1 MESRKLVFSQTLMV
15 LAGEILLSAVMVGIF
30 ALAGHFDRSVLLG
43 AVVGA
48 LLAAANFFL
57 MALSADCAADK
68 AEKQNVKGGQAL
80 IQLSY
85 IGRLIGLFLV
95 LVLCALTKIFNLFA
109 LVIPLV
115 FTRPILT
122 VSEFLKKKGEKNS

>member
-1 MESRKLVFSQTLMV
+1 MESRKLVFSQTLVV
-15 LAGEILLSAVMVGIF
+15 LAGEILLSAIMVGIF

-43 AVVGA
+43 AVVGT
-48 LLAAANFFL
+48 LLATANFFL
-57 MALSADCAADK
+57 MALGADFAADK

-122 VSEFLKKKGEKNS
+122 VSESLKKKGEKNS

>member
-1 MESRKLVFSQTLMV
+1 MESRKLVFSQTLVV
-15 LAGEILLSAVMVGIF
+15 LAGEIFLSAVMVGIF

>member
-1 MESRKLVFSQTLMV
+1 MESRKLVFSQTLVV
-15 LAGEILLSAVMVGIF
+15 LAGEILLSAIMVGIF

-68 AEKQNVKGGQAL
+68 AEKQNVKGGQTL

-122 VSEFLKKKGEKNS
+122 VSESLKKKGEKNS

>member
-48 LLAAANFFL
+48 LLAPANCFL

>member
-1 MESRKLVFSQTLMV
+1 MESRKLVFSQTLVV

>member
-15 LAGEILLSAVMVGIF
+15 LAGEILLSAIMVGIF

>member
-15 LAGEILLSAVMVGIF
+15 LAGDILLSAIMVGIF
-30 ALAGHFDRSVLLG
+30 ALAGHFDRSALLG

-48 LLAAANFFL
+48 LLATANFFL

-68 AEKQNVKGGQAL
+68 AEKQNVKGGQTL

>member
-15 LAGEILLSAVMVGIF
+15 LAGEILLSAIMVGIF

-68 AEKQNVKGGQAL
+68 AEKQNVKGGQTL

-115 FTRPILT
+115 LTRPILT

>member
-15 LAGEILLSAVMVGIF
+15 LAGEILLSAIMVGIF

-48 LLAAANFFL
+48 LLATANFFL
-57 MALSADCAADK
+57 MALGADFAADK

>member
-1 MESRKLVFSQTLMV
+1 M
-15 LAGEILLSAVMVGIF
+15 
-30 ALAGHFDRSVLLG
+30 
-43 AVVGA
+43 
-48 LLAAANFFL
+48 
-57 MALSADCAADK
+57 
-68 AEKQNVKGGQAL
+68 
-80 IQLSY
+80 SY

>member
-43 AVVGA
+43 AAAGT
-48 LLAAANFFL
+48 LLATANFFL
-57 MALSADCAADK
+57 MALSADFAADK

-95 LVLCALTKIFNLFA
+95 LVLCALAKIFNLFA

>member
-15 LAGEILLSAVMVGIF
+15 LAGEILLSAIMVGIF

-68 AEKQNVKGGQAL
+68 AEKQNVKGGQTL

-122 VSEFLKKKGEKNS
+122 VSESLKKKGEKNS

>member
-1 MESRKLVFSQTLMV
+1 MESRKLVFSQTLVV
-15 LAGEILLSAVMVGIF
+15 LAGEIFLSAVMVGIF

-48 LLAAANFFL
+48 LLATANFFL
-57 MALSADCAADK
+57 MALGADFAADK

-122 VSEFLKKKGEKNS
+122 VSESLKKKGEKNS

>member
-1 MESRKLVFSQTLMV
+1 MESRKLVFSQTLVV
-15 LAGEILLSAVMVGIF
+15 LAGEIFLSAVMVGIF

-122 VSEFLKKKGEKNS
+122 VSESLKKKGEKNS

>member
-1 MESRKLVFSQTLMV
+1 MESRKLVFSQTLVV
-15 LAGEILLSAVMVGIF
+15 LAGEILLSAIMVGIF

>member
-15 LAGEILLSAVMVGIF
+15 LAGEILLSAIMVGIF

-48 LLAAANFFL
+48 LLGAANFFL
-57 MALSADCAADK
+57 MALSADFAADK

>member
-1 MESRKLVFSQTLMV
+1 MESRKLVFSQTLLV
-15 LAGEILLSAVMVGIF
+15 LAGEIFLSAVMVGIF

>member
-1 MESRKLVFSQTLMV
+1 MESRKLVFSQTLVV
-15 LAGEILLSAVMVGIF
+15 LAGEIFLSAVMVGIF

-85 IGRLIGLFLV
+85 IGRLIRLFLV

>member
-43 AVVGA
+43 A
-48 LLAAANFFL
+48 LLATANFFL

>member
-1 MESRKLVFSQTLMV
+1 MESRKLVFSQTLVV
-15 LAGEILLSAVMVGIF
+15 LAGEIFLSAVMVGIF

-115 FTRPILT
+115 FTRPILI

>member
-1 MESRKLVFSQTLMV
+1 MESRKLVFSQTLVV
-15 LAGEILLSAVMVGIF
+15 LAGEILLSAIMVGIF

-48 LLAAANFFL
+48 LLATANFFL
-57 MALSADCAADK
+57 MALGADFAADK

>member
-1 MESRKLVFSQTLMV
+1 MESRKLVFSQTLVV
-15 LAGEILLSAVMVGIF
+15 LAGEILLSAIMVGIF

-48 LLAAANFFL
+48 LLATANFFL
-57 MALSADCAADK
+57 MALGADFAADK

-122 VSEFLKKKGEKNS
+122 VSESLKKKGEKNS